1 MSRFFEINDAFS
13 RKKFLMYLKITDLEK
28 LLSESIFQNNKD

>member
-1 MSRFFEINDAFS
+1 MPVFLEINDAFS
-13 RKKFLMYLKITDLEK
+13 QKKLSIFVVMKGLEN